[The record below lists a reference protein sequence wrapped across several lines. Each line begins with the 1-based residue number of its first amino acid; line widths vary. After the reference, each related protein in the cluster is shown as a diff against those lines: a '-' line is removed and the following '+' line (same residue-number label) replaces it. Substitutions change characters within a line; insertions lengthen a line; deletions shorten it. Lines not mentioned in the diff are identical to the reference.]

1 LVEAGIPDD
10 RIDAIPVK
18 QCSVKRLQNECSNSL
33 ATAVTV
39 CSVVPGIA
47 SALGADSTEMADML
61 VSLRRTAANGKEIRC
76 SPES

>member
-1 LVEAGIPDD
+1 LVEAGILDD
-10 RIDAIPVK
+10 RIDAIPVM

-47 SALGADSTEMADML
+47 SALGTDSTKITVML
-61 VSLRRTAANGKEIRC
+61 VPLRQRANC
-76 SPES
+76 SGMNKGED